1 MKPKKVLVFQNCFKY
16 PFMVHPVKFF
26 GFCLLFVVPA
36 AVPAV
41 REKVEGNKV
50 EVSWVAVPRGQ
61 RGGCITN
68 YTIYLENSNGV
79 RQSCKNRLSELL
91 LSSYNTSST
100 GMILCS
106 VACTLHAS
114 L

>member
-1 MKPKKVLVFQNCFKY
+1 
-16 PFMVHPVKFF
+16 MVHSVKFF
-26 GFCLLFVVPA
+26 GFYLLFVVPA

-50 EVSWVAVPRGQ
+50 EVSWVEVPRGQ

-79 RQSCKNRLSELL
+79 RQSCKNHLSELL
-91 LSSYNTSST
+91 MSSYNTTST
-100 GMILCS
+100 GVMVCS
-106 VACTLHAS
+106 L
-114 L
+114 